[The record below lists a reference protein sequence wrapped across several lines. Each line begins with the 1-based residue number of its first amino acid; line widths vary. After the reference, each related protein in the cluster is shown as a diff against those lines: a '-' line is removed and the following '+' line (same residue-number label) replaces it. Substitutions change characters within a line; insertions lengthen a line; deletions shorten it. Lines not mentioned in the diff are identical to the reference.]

1 MTTTITRRETDTLKA
16 RYDEALAIKDAW
28 DHRVARANAEYRAAL
43 TTGQG
48 VQQAQNN
55 LNAVNI
61 QHSEAIAYMGTC
73 LDAWLD
79 AVDTAR
85 HRATTLALSASNTP
99 GRLHAHRT
107 H

>member
-1 MTTTITRRETDTLKA
+1 MTTITPKETDTL
-16 RYDEALAIKDAW
+16 YSTYEEALAIKEAW
-28 DHRVARANAEYRAAL
+28 GHRGTKAEANHRAAL
-43 TTGQG
+43 HTGQG
-48 VQQAQNN
+48 IEQTRNQ

-61 QHSEAIAYMGTC
+61 QHQEAIAYMATA

-85 HRATTLALSASNTP
+85 HRATVLALSASNTR

>member
-1 MTTTITRRETDTLKA
+1 MTTITRKETDTLKA
-16 RYDEALAIKDAW
+16 RYDEALALKEAW

-43 TTGQG
+43 TVGAG
-48 VQQAQNN
+48 VQEAQNN

-61 QHSEAIAYMGTC
+61 QHAEAITYMGTC

-85 HRATTLALSASNTP
+85 HRTAMLALSAQNTRQ
-99 GRLHAHRT
+99 RLHAHRT